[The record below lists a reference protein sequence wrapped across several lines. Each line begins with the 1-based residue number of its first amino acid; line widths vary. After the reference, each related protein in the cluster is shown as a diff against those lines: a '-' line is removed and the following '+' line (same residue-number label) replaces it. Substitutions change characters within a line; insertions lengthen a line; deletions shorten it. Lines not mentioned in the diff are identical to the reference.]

1 MISRVAHGPLR
12 HMLATSA
19 GITLLK
25 ELGAAR
31 AEAQTTFQQ
40 TSVAVAAAGLTA
52 QTLSVSYGRMSV
64 LDELVTSLEE
74 IRDEKQS

>member
-1 MISRVAHGPLR
+1 MISRAAYGPLR

-25 ELGAAR
+25 ELSGTRDEAR
-31 AEAQTTFQQ
+31 MAFHETG
-40 TSVAVAAAGLTA
+40 VAVAASGLEA
-52 QTLSVSYGRMSV
+52 QVLSVSYGRMSV
-64 LDELVTSLEE
+64 LDELVTSLED